1 MIASIPSPTE
11 GVWYLGPVPIR
22 AYALAIMIGIVVAI
36 WLGERRWVARG
47 GRPGDVLDIAIW
59 AVPFGIVGARAYHLI
74 TDWDKYFAAGREPLE
89 ALRIWEGGL
98 SIWGAIAGGALG
110 GWIAARRKGLPFPA
124 LADALAPGIV
134 LAQAIGRW
142 GNYFNNELYG
152 RPTDLPWGMEV
163 HRMQN
168 FRAVRDETG
177 APVLLE
183 GGPFHPIFLYE
194 SLWAVGTALVLI
206 WADRRFRMGHGRVF
220 ALYVALYTAGR
231 TWIENLRIDDGG
243 DVAGPA
249 REFLGMRVNAWVSI
263 ALMVGAIAY
272 IVISARLKPGRET
285 IELPPLE
292 GAEVAPA
299 SGDAEADSKVQVGAD
314 DKAGDQADAAADADA
329 EAEAE
334 AEAES
339 AVEADAKAHAEAE
352 PGSGP
357 KAKPEAEADGEA
369 EAASAVEADA
379 EAERVAGADREAE
392 ADAESD
398 SVSEAERGAEAS
410 GEAEAEAESDVKAEA
425 DADRESEAEA
435 GATAEVAADGDAAKR
450 AGNEA
455 DTTTEVTN
463 TEIVPERSEDYAADS
478 DSEESATKREAV
490 VKSDKSAGPEDQ
502 SALDD
507 AAEAR
512 EPQR

>member
-36 WLGERRWVARG
+36 WVGERRWIARG

-59 AVPFGIVGARAYHLI
+59 AVPFGIVGARAYHLV
-74 TDWDKYFAAGREPLE
+74 TDWDNYFAAGREPLE

-110 GWIAARRKGLPFPA
+110 GWIAARRKGIPFPA

-152 RPTDLPWGMEV
+152 RPTDLPWGLDV
-163 HRMQN
+163 HQMQD
-168 FRAVRDETG
+168 FRAVRDDTG
-177 APVLLE
+177 APVLVD

-249 REFLGMRVNAWVSI
+249 REFLGMRVNAWVSVV
-263 ALMVGAIAY
+263 LMVGAIAY

-285 IELPPLE
+285 LDLPPLE
-292 GAEVAPA
+292 GAQVAPV
-299 SGDAEADSKVQVGAD
+299 SGDAKADAEGETEAAAETGADAGTKAEGESGDEAKVGA
-314 DKAGDQADAAADADA
+314 AAAADAEAGADAGTEAESGDEAKVGAAGAADADA
-329 EAEAE
+329 DAKAESDNESRSESDADEDTETKVDVEGDTEAEAGI
-334 AEAES
+334 AAAQPS
-339 AVEADAKAHAEAE
+339 A
-352 PGSGP
+352 G
-357 KAKPEAEADGEA
+357 AEADTKVEDQ
-369 EAASAVEADA
+369 AA
-379 EAERVAGADREAE
+379 AE
-392 ADAESD
+392 ADEVD
-398 SVSEAERGAEAS
+398 AERGAEA
-410 GEAEAEAESDVKAEA
+410 GR
-425 DADRESEAEA
+425 DAASEEQTTDREDDVRRNKPAQ
-435 GATAEVAADGDAAKR
+435 
-450 AGNEA
+450 
-455 DTTTEVTN
+455 
-463 TEIVPERSEDYAADS
+463 
-478 DSEESATKREAV
+478 
-490 VKSDKSAGPEDQ
+490 PEDE